1 MPSQVLEKR
10 ANGRQPVSRVTQE
23 LSGKTHREVVILR
36 ILRILEFSMATKW
49 QMEGTLLGACSC
61 DWGCPCSFDAPP
73 TRGFCEGTYA
83 WHIERG
89 RFGDVSL
96 DGLSWAWVAKSP
108 GPLHQGNVIGT
119 TLTDERATAAQRAAL
134 ETISEGKSGGPWT
147 IFKAVSVQMLGPH
160 YVPFRWGAGRA
171 RKQGER
177 GGRSPDGTG
186 TNPESRERRNRRNL
200 FGQANRVHF
209 QETDAGR
216 EQGLPGCRGFRF

>member
-1 MPSQVLEKR
+1 
-10 ANGRQPVSRVTQE
+10 
-23 LSGKTHREVVILR
+23 
-36 ILRILEFSMATKW
+36 MATKW

-160 YVPFRWGAGRA
+160 YVPFRWVLDGLASKVSAGDALQMELEPIRNPVSGEVEEIYLDKPTGFTSKRLTLGASRVFRVAADFGFDHSG
-171 RKQGER
+171 KYGEYSKFTYS
-177 GGRSPDGTG
+177 GQTPD
-186 TNPESRERRNRRNL
+186 
-200 FGQANRVHF
+200 
-209 QETDAGR
+209 
-216 EQGLPGCRGFRF
+216 